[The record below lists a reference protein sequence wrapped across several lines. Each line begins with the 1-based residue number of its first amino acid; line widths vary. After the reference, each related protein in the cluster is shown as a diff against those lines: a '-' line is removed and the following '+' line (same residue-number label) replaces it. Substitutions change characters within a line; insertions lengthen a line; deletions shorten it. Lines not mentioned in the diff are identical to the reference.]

1 MTTTYKY
8 GADGLRT
15 RKKVGSTVY
24 DYYYADGLLVRQ
36 TWGSNY
42 MDFLYD
48 ESGSAYSFI
57 YNGTQYYYV
66 RNLQG
71 DVVRIL
77 NTSGTTVVAYSYDAW
92 GKCTVTSGA
101 SNAIANANPIRYRG
115 YYYDTDTGFYYL
127 QSRYY
132 DPVVKR
138 FISADDA
145 SLIGANGDF
154 ISFNLYAYC
163 LNNPVMC
170 SDESGY
176 APKWLKWTLGLD
188 IAVTA
193 VAAAVA
199 IGVGIAVSAV
209 ASPIGGWAA
218 GVETFGALN
227 NMANA
232 VYYNYVSDSES
243 DLTSSSYNTSPGYNH
258 INRWDR
264 LDYTKKNTESKVYN
278 STASRYF
285 AEYNLHMYGWF
296 WTGWA
301 LDKRIPL
308 VSDLAGSAQ
317 DADVTTNRDDRWYIN
332 AGTVILGWLG
342 L

>member
-1 MTTTYKY
+1 
-8 GADGLRT
+8 
-15 RKKVGSTVY
+15 
-24 DYYYADGLLVRQ
+24 
-36 TWGSNY
+36 

-66 RNLQG
+66 KNLQG

-77 NTSGTTVVAYSYDAW
+77 NASGATVVAYSYDAW
-92 GKCTVTSGA
+92 GKCTVTTGA

-145 SLIGANGDF
+145 SLIGVSGDF
-154 ISFNLYAYC
+154 ISLNLYAYC

-170 SDESGY
+170 KDESGY
-176 APKWLKWTLGLD
+176 APEWLKWTLDIGLY
-188 IAVTA
+188 V
-193 VAAAVA
+193 VSAAVA

-209 ASPIGGWAA
+209 ASPAGGWAL
-218 GVETFGALN
+218 GVATFGALN
-227 NMANA
+227 NLTNIA
-232 VYYNYVSDSES
+232 YYNCISDGES
-243 DLTSSSYNTSPGYNH
+243 DLTSSSHATKH

-264 LDYTKKNTESKVYN
+264 LDYVKSQGDTPNIYTPEVRNY
-278 STASRYF
+278 Y
-285 AEYNLHMYGWF
+285 AEYDVHVVGWRF
-296 WTGWA
+296 FGWA
-301 LDKRIPL
+301 YKKTWSPF
-308 VSDLAGSAQ
+308 
-317 DADVTTNRDDRWYIN
+317 
-332 AGTVILGWLG
+332 GWG
-342 L
+342 